1 MKKSRNI
8 TTVVFIIAM
17 FLFTLFLISCGGGG
31 GSTGDGGTPTISY
44 TGIKDEASI
53 GDDNATDLT
62 TESYTNGSLGSA
74 MSDIAA
80 SQTENSEHVYTPR
93 MLKVSNVLKD
103 SLFKVDLTSRSTG
116 TFAGAVSQVT
126 DTIAGSCGGSASYTI
141 SVNDETG
148 AFSSSFTYNNYCEGG
163 VIISGSVDF
172 SGQFDVATETFL
184 TFEFS
189 FNNLSTTLGGDSVT
203 VKGNMS
209 FNMTGSPIILTMTI
223 LIKDSSINRVYW
235 VKDYR
240 LAITEGVGYADIDI
254 SGRFYHPEHGY
265 VTLSTEQ
272 VLRLYDLDDYPSS
285 GILLIT
291 GKTGAEGG
299 KTKAR
304 ITFHSSSTYQVE
316 ADTNGDGLY
325 DDYGVSN
332 WADL

>member
-172 SGQFDVATETFL
+172 SGHFDVDAGEFL

-203 VKGNMS
+203 IKGDMAFDSTNYPVI
-209 FNMTGSPIILTMTI
+209 TLTMTI
-223 LIKDSSINRVYW
+223 LIKDNRIDRVYW
-235 VKDYR
+235 VKGY
-240 LAITEGVGYADIDI
+240 LLTLTEEVACVDIDI
-254 SGRFYHPEHGY
+254 SGTFYHPEHGF
-265 VTLSTEQ
+265 VTLSTVQALTLCGSDE
-272 VLRLYDLDDYPSS
+272 YPES
-285 GILLIT
+285 GELLIT
-291 GKTGAEGG
+291 GKNGT
-299 KTKAR
+299 TAR
-304 ITFHSSSTYQVE
+304 IIFLSPMTYQVI
-316 ADTNGDGLY
+316 ADTNGNGSY
-325 DDYGVSN
+325 DDLDDFDSEELN
-332 WADL
+332 W